1 MRATAALAALALLA
15 NLAPAAPL
23 GAQAVPEA
31 PLTRMGIGGDGVM
44 LGNAALS
51 PDGRWVIVDRM
62 DGANRSSLWIAPAD
76 GGELVRLTDAGY
88 LDESAAWAPSGD
100 RIFFTS
106 TRAARG
112 SPGYFIMTMR
122 IDPRTGRALDAPRQI
137 TLERESGGPVPSPDG
152 RQILYRNGTELR
164 IAPAAGG
171 NSRVVANPPRGGMR
185 YAWEPDGSAIYYAA
199 PNPAKGGP
207 SLYRVAASGGTPTEL
222 ANLPRRTVMAIAP
235 ASRRAVLLGFEG
247 GPRERTIEVVDF
259 TGRVVGRQV
268 VTTDYMVRGISPDG
282 RTALVVSSDVGA
294 VMRARPVAGGE
305 PVDLTD
311 GRSYDWPVAWT
322 ADSRNVIIH
331 GERDGEPVTRI
342 LPLGGG
348 AAREIALPA
357 EDAGARLDW
366 GTPTHV
372 SYRVPTDDAYREKL
386 VALDIATGARTVLSE
401 SAVRGG
407 NAIGPGGLYRDV
419 DGVYFAERNGDRV
432 ELRSAAPGRAVRTV
446 FSAPVGFYAQNGVAF
461 QGERVAY
468 TEMVGDSLG
477 VMMIDARDA
486 APRLLMTIGVPRP
499 QEGCCRR
506 TLAFSH
512 DGQWIVAEPVG
523 GEPNVGAVTIA
534 RVPRQGRATDVRT
547 IPVEAEYWYEPRWA
561 PDNNGFTIIAGSG
574 MAAWVAWVPTT
585 PGQRVRH
592 LSRGE
597 EGATWGNELSPDG
610 RWVVYPAEVWR
621 GSTLWRMELR

>member
-1 MRATAALAALALLA
+1 MRATAALAALGLLA
-15 NLAPAAPL
+15 SLAAAAPL
-23 GAQAVPEA
+23 GAQAVPEP
-31 PLTRMGIGGDGVM
+31 PLTRMGIGGDGIM

-51 PDGRWVIVDRM
+51 PDGRWVIVERM
-62 DGANRSSLWIAPAD
+62 DGSNRSSLWIAPAA

-88 LDESAAWAPSGD
+88 LDEGPAWSPAGD

-106 TRAARG
+106 TRPARG
-112 SPGYFIMTMR
+112 NPGYFIMTLR
-122 IDPRTGRALDAPRQI
+122 IDPRTGRALDAPRQV
-137 TLERESGGPVPSPDG
+137 TLERQSRHAVPSPDG
-152 RQILYRNGTELR
+152 REILYRNGTELR

-171 NSRVVANPPRGGMR
+171 NSRVVANLPRGNMR
-185 YAWEPDGSAIYYAA
+185 YAWDADGSAIYYAA
-199 PNPAKGGP
+199 PSQATGAPAI
-207 SLYRVAASGGTPTEL
+207 YRVAAGGGTPTEVVS
-222 ANLPRRTVMAIAP
+222 LPRRTVMAIAP
-235 ASRRAVLLGFEG
+235 ASRRIVTMTFDG
-247 GPRERTIEVVDF
+247 GPRERIIEVVDF
-259 TGRVVGRQV
+259 TGQVVGRRV
-268 VTTDYMVRGISPDG
+268 VTTDYLVRGLSHDG

-294 VMRARPVAGGE
+294 FMRARPVAGGE

-331 GERDGEPVTRI
+331 GERDGTPVARI

-348 AAREIALPA
+348 TAREITLPS

-372 SYRVPTDDAYREKL
+372 SYRVPTEDERREKL
-386 VALDIATGARTVLSE
+386 VALDVATGARVVLSD

-407 NAIGPGGLYRDV
+407 NAIGPGGLYRDA
-419 DGVYFAERNGDRV
+419 DGFYFAERQGDRI
-432 ELRSAAPGRAVRTV
+432 ELRSGAPGRPVRTV
-446 FSAPVGFYAQNGVAF
+446 FSAPLGFYARNGVTF
-461 QGERVAY
+461 QGQRVAY

-477 VMMIDARDA
+477 VMVLDAPGA
-486 APRLLMTIGVPRP
+486 TPRLLMTIGVPGA

-506 TLAFSH
+506 PLAFSH

-523 GEPNVGAVTIA
+523 GEPNVGTVTIA
-534 RVPRQGRATDVRT
+534 RVPQHGRATDVRT

-561 PDNNGFTIIAGSG
+561 PDNSGFTIIAGSG
-574 MAAWVAWVPTT
+574 MTAWVAWVPTA

-592 LSRGE
+592 LSRG

-621 GSTLWRMELR
+621 GSTLWRLDLR